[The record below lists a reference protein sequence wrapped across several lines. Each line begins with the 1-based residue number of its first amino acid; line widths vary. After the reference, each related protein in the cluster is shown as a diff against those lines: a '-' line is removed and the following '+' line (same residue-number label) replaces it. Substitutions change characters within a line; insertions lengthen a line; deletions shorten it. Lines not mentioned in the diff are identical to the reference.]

1 MYITR
6 GAWPRTNCAS
16 CAAQGIARCLPSPP
30 PPPVVHL
37 ALENING
44 RLIPTAEVTSLRE
57 QTTKARITE
66 IYLFFKKTNFFARYF
81 GLQYKPSSG
90 AERKRKV
97 RNSLLT
103 SHFSFSFSPR
113 GRFVLQTEISGKK
126 ICFFKKQ
133 IYFSYS
139 SFCCLLSQACHL
151 RRWDQSA
158 VNIFYLR

>member
-1 MYITR
+1 MDLWICDTFAEKHAR
-6 GAWPRTNCAS
+6 EARARTESAS
-16 CAAQGIARCLPSPP
+16 LI
-30 PPPVVHL
+30 
-37 ALENING
+37 ENING

-66 IYLFFKKTNFFARYF
+66 IYLFFKKQIY
-81 GLQYKPSSG
+81 
-90 AERKRKV
+90 
-97 RNSLLT
+97 LL
-103 SHFSFSFSPR
+103 
-113 GRFVLQTEISGKK
+113 
-126 ICFFKKQ
+126 FKKQ